1 MSHCGLDYPF
11 PGLDLLLP
19 HDQWEKLF
27 PEFGGRGGLCPNCIS
42 IRAERL
48 EGAWSLRAFVE
59 GAELTS
65 RVILRKPAA
74 PEPISREAFEDVR
87 DEDL

>member
-27 PEFGGRGGLCPNCIS
+27 PEFGGRGGPL
-42 IRAERL
+42 
-48 EGAWSLRAFVE
+48 
-59 GAELTS
+59 AELHQHPGGAIGGS
-65 RVILRKPAA
+65 LESPG
-74 PEPISREAFEDVR
+74 VR
-87 DEDL
+87 RGG